1 MNKKVQLY
9 IQEKNGNTSYN
20 LSNID
25 ELKKIILEVTS
36 KKIEEEYNILL
47 KKAKINYSSDK
58 VNITQ
63 KKKRNFSEKME
74 QLTL

>member
-25 ELKKIILEVTS
+25 ELKKIILEATS

-58 VNITQ
+58 FNITQ

>member
-1 MNKKVQLY
+1 MDLIQVQKL
-9 IQEKNGNTSYN
+9 
-20 LSNID
+20 
-25 ELKKIILEVTS
+25 
-36 KKIEEEYNILL
+36 IEEEYNILL

-58 VNITQ
+58 FNITQ